1 MIDPWIQFFF
11 AAAGAALASFLITR
25 WMRRIALQM
34 GIVDIPNARSSHVR
48 PIPRGGGVGIIA
60 GFLLIV
66 LVLTHQDLFPAPA
79 GWVISLGTLS
89 IAALGWMDDTRRL
102 SATVRL
108 TVQVLIASAVVYALG
123 GFPQFRFGSWLME
136 WDVFG
141 SILSIVGLVWLI
153 NLYNFMDGIDGLAA
167 SQASVAGLGITGIS
181 ASLFSS
187 QIGFSL
193 VAVGLAAS
201 SVAFL
206 YWNWPPAQIFMGD
219 VASGTLGFIFGVLAL
234 VSEMYAGP
242 PLIVWLLL
250 LGLFVTDTTL
260 TLIDR
265 WRHGERVTEAHR
277 DHLYQR
283 LVRAGFSHRQ
293 VTLSAI
299 GLNVVVLW
307 PAAWISARH
316 MHLAPWIF
324 ISVFS
329 VLAVLWWMALRWCK
343 SAGGADKK
351 GTIQ

>member
-1 MIDPWIQFFF
+1 MTVPWIKFFF
-11 AAAGAALASFLITR
+11 AAAGAAMVSFLVTR
-25 WMRRIALQM
+25 WMRRIALQL
-34 GIVDIPNARSSHVR
+34 GIVDIPNARSSHAN

-66 LVLTHQDLFPAPA
+66 AILTHQDLLPAHA
-79 GWVISLGTLS
+79 GWVILLGTLS
-89 IAALGWMDDTRRL
+89 IAALGWIDDTRRL
-102 SATVRL
+102 SATSRL
-108 TVQVLIASAVVYALG
+108 SVQVFIASAVVFALG
-123 GFPQFRFGSWLME
+123 GFPQFRFGSWLVE
-136 WDVFG
+136 WASFG
-141 SILSIVGLVWLI
+141 SIVAAIGLVWLI

-167 SQASVAGLGITGIS
+167 SQASVAGLGITAIGV
-181 ASLFSS
+181 SLFSS

-234 VSEMYAGP
+234 VSELHAGP
-242 PLIVWLLL
+242 PLTVWILL

-265 WRHGERVTEAHR
+265 WRRGERVTEAHR
-277 DHLYQR
+277 DHVYQR

-293 VTLSAI
+293 VTQSAI
-299 GLNVVVLW
+299 GLNMVLLW

-316 MHLAPWIF
+316 AYLAPWIL
-324 ISVFS
+324 IVVFS
-329 VLAVLWWMALRWCK
+329 ILAALWWMALRWCK
-343 SAGGADKK
+343 TAGVMDKK
-351 GTIQ
+351 GTIL